1 MQHPNLDPPIKSVCT
16 TPFGASASNPVFI
29 VETYYNSTTK
39 EWYRKYSDGTIEQ
52 GGWGNDLVKDAVFTH
67 NFVTAFTDANSVT
80 MEFTFISAE
89 HYANIRGGLQA
100 ASNTTTTFSVHCDTY
115 INNNGGYY
123 WTARGI

>member
-1 MQHPNLDPPIKSVCT
+1 MQHTNPNPPIKSVCT
-16 TPFGASASNPVFI
+16 TTNAATDSNPVFI
-29 VETYYNSTTK
+29 VETYKNGT

-80 MEFTFISAE
+80 MDFTFISAAT
-89 HYANIRGGLQA
+89 YSNYRGSLA
-100 ASNTTTTFSVHCDTY
+100 LASNTTTTFSVHNDLY

-123 WTARGI
+123 WRAVGK